1 MTNPRVQL
9 GEHKVGY
16 YAVGGIGGV
25 NSGVKR
31 VDVRTGRT
39 QVFDFGIDTALV
51 GESVFVLRNQ
61 KTGSID
67 DGWLIAQCPDA
78 RSERTF
84 SGVFDASAVDAGP
97 LAKVWLTHHVP
108 VSFHGGWTA

>member
-25 NSGVKR
+25 NSRLKR

-39 QVFDFGIDTALV
+39 QVFDFGIDTAQV
-51 GESVFVLRNQ
+51 GEPVFVPRNQ
-61 KTGSID
+61 KTRPI
-67 DGWLIAQCPDA
+67 
-78 RSERTF
+78 
-84 SGVFDASAVDAGP
+84 
-97 LAKVWLTHHVP
+97 
-108 VSFHGGWTA
+108 HGGWTA